1 MNYSD
6 LIMGHFVIDTD
17 AIYREIEVFLDDDIN
32 RIAVDCLWHKSFTW
46 SLFSMRRF
54 RKQLSKLD
62 KLSVTSRILEEL

>member
-32 RIAVDCLWHKSFTW
+32 RIAVDCGIRVLLGHYFLWEDLRSN
-46 SLFSMRRF
+46 SLN
-54 RKQLSKLD
+54 
-62 KLSVTSRILEEL
+62 